1 MSQIPSI
8 LGLKPTEKNSINNN
22 ILYQLQNNGLINKR
36 IFSYINVENS
46 ENYYKKEI
54 LLLGELPEV
63 CNFNIKINIF
73 PKDEI
78 KWTKIDSKIYNDSQK
93 WNIKI
98 DSFYTNYNQTSI
110 NNTFIEFDLAL
121 NLIIA
126 PEIFRI
132 YLLDN
137 FMNVLIDKDIC
148 KEDYF
153 YNERNK
159 KHYIFYLCNNIE
171 DFNYKMIYFKNNDLG
186 ETFEICLGDIFYRH
200 NKILFF
206 GIIFDGDIKEGN
218 NINIWKFGKIFLEK
232 YTIVFDDENKRIG
245 YYKILKEKDNPFIII
260 ISFIVF
266 FCCIVLFAFI
276 GFILR
281 KKEKIKDDNKINK
294 NCGKDEKEKKD

>member
-63 CNFNIKINIF
+63 CNFNIKINNF

-171 DFNYKMIYFKNNDLG
+171 DFNYKMIYFKNNDLN

-206 GIIFDGDIKEGN
+206 GIMHK
-218 NINIWKFGKIFLEK
+218 L
-232 YTIVFDDENKRIG
+232 
-245 YYKILKEKDNPFIII
+245 
-260 ISFIVF
+260 
-266 FCCIVLFAFI
+266 
-276 GFILR
+276 
-281 KKEKIKDDNKINK
+281 
-294 NCGKDEKEKKD
+294 

>member
-1 MSQIPSI
+1 M
-8 LGLKPTEKNSINNN
+8 
-22 ILYQLQNNGLINKR
+22 
-36 IFSYINVENS
+36 
-46 ENYYKKEI
+46 
-54 LLLGELPEV
+54 
-63 CNFNIKINIF
+63 NFLF

-171 DFNYKMIYFKNNDLG
+171 DFNYKMIYFKNNDLN